1 MLVLNRKRGE
11 QIIINGNIAITVIGW
26 GGDVVRLRVEAPDE
40 MPVHYAEVAE
50 ALAIAERETRGAEN
64 EV

>member
-26 GGDVVRLRVEAPDE
+26 GGDVVRLRVEAPGG

-50 ALAIAERETRGAEN
+50 ALAIAEREKRGE
-64 EV
+64 